1 MKNLNYVAEE
11 LFNKIRGRF
20 QNVTIGD
27 ENGKVTNVP
36 EEARFFD
43 FSFIANGDDLGK
55 VSVSLDEDNGVT
67 IIVGRDLVQNQME
80 DVQDRWYNFLKELR
94 MFAKKRTLQFD
105 VRDIN
110 KSNLNKRD
118 YNFLATNLPGENK
131 MAESRMYGTKN
142 TTFQRIGNARVAIKH
157 SAPIGEGENR
167 LKHISRIFIETPEGE
182 RIRYPVKHLQGA
194 RALALHVSEGGHPFD
209 DFGKYITGL
218 SEELASLG
226 KFKKYMN
233 RKSVMAEALQDYMGI
248 VESRVKSV
256 RTEIRNLQK
265 SSYYTEA
272 VANYT
277 TPEVN
282 EVPDEIAE
290 NWIDQLTIKQFNEE
304 LKDVFPY
311 IYNLV
316 GEATKAKSLGS
327 EELMAEMDCW
337 DGYKKDGTQAG
348 TGKNKGKRVNKCVPE
363 EIELEQGF
371 EEMMGQFAE
380 GEETDEAEEQVDEAY
395 INTSKD
401 AVEVLANLRKI
412 GKSIER
418 GQGEHEGNLANMY
431 ANDVWD
437 VYSFIEARTNNFQDV
452 DKNAK
457 AAIDAMMD
465 LRKEAKSMETKTGS
479 GKNARFGNNI
489 VTVLYPVMQYLE
501 TTNFDRNAKEGD
513 DDTMDVKINSKGQL
527 SKDDG
532 TEEKEQKTPLGEFIL
547 SYFDRENGKFPKG
560 ETAILTAVQKDYGD
574 EFVKPAA
581 QFMEK
586 IEAMIAQRNQ
596 AEASQSRYPETA
608 MIKQLAGVN

>member
-1 MKNLNYVAEE
+1 MKNLNYVANE

-43 FSFIANGDDLGK
+43 FSFTENGNDLGK
-55 VSVSLDEDNGVT
+55 VSVSLDQDNGVT
-67 IIVGRDLVQNQME
+67 IIVGRDIVQNQIE

-94 MFAKKRTLQFD
+94 VFAKKRTLPFD

-167 LKHISRIFIETPEGE
+167 LRHISRIFIETPEGE

-248 VESRVKSV
+248 VETRVKSV

-265 SSYYTEA
+265 SSYYAEA

-277 TPEVN
+277 APEVN
-282 EVPDEIAE
+282 QVPDDIAE

-337 DGYKKDGTQAG
+337 DGYKKDGTQPG

-363 EIELEQGF
+363 DAQLEAAF
-371 EEMMGQFAE
+371 EKTMGQFSEKDDKKFKYAGKISAVAHNDEREYGDNSNKISAALDKAE
-380 GEETDEAEEQVDEAY
+380 KKKVSLPKTPWNEKDEAETD
-395 INTSKD
+395 IT
-401 AVEVLANLRKI
+401 
-412 GKSIER
+412 
-418 GQGEHEGNLANMY
+418 
-431 ANDVWD
+431 
-437 VYSFIEARTNNFQDV
+437 
-452 DKNAK
+452 
-457 AAIDAMMD
+457 
-465 LRKEAKSMETKTGS
+465 
-479 GKNARFGNNI
+479 
-489 VTVLYPVMQYLE
+489 P
-501 TTNFDRNAKEGD
+501 
-513 DDTMDVKINSKGQL
+513 
-527 SKDDG
+527 
-532 TEEKEQKTPLGEFIL
+532 EKKQTPLGEFVL

-560 ETAILTAVQKDYGD
+560 ETAVLTAVQKDYGD

-586 IEAMIAQRNQ
+586 IEAMIAERNQ
-596 AEASQSRYPETA
+596 AEAAQSRYPETA
-608 MIKQLAGVN
+608 MIKQLAGLN